1 MKAELERNAEKFD
14 NAVEKFCNEH
24 DLIATLNNQRE
35 KVAKDEIEK
44 LKQRKEFC
52 LKVRNGNKM
61 SKVFKMRLY
70 RNSILIKKRAS

>member
-44 LKQRKEFC
+44 LKAKE
-52 LKVRNGNKM
+52 R
-61 SKVFKMRLY
+61 
-70 RNSILIKKRAS
+70 ILSEGT